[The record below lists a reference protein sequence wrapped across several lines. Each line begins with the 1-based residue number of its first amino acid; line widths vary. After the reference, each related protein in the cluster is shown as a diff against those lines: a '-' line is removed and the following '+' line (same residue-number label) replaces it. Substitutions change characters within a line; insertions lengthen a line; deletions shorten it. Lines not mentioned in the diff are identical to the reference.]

1 MVADFNGDGWDD
13 LYLATLDVDEFYL
26 GSNSGFVAAHEW
38 IPDNQAT
45 LSVGGVAG
53 DYDGDGD
60 FDLLVAHAEAS
71 DRLLRNDGSYFTDV
85 SASAGLTE
93 QAYDTSGATF
103 GDVDL
108 DGDLDLIL
116 VAHREAS
123 FDADDPQD
131 ADGIVFPDPHPPQL
145 YINNGDGGF
154 TELTQAFELDPFPY
168 SFSAILLPQEG
179 TTPLLYIVN
188 DFGPEWMPNLI
199 FEWNGNGYSQT
210 GSSSSSHN
218 GPSQSY

>member
-1 MVADFNGDGWDD
+1 MRH
-13 LYLATLDVDEFYL
+13 
-26 GSNSGFVAAHEW
+26 GS
-38 IPDNQAT
+38 I
-45 LSVGGVAG
+45 
-53 DYDGDGD
+53 
-60 FDLLVAHAEAS
+60 AE
-71 DRLLRNDGSYFTDV
+71 NDGSYFTDV

-199 FEWNGNGYSQT
+199 FEWNGNGCSQIKTLRHLDRTVRMGADITDFKRSNGYLYSRWCNPAMLLSNSANSWYHA
-210 GSSSSSHN
+210 GK
-218 GPSQSY
+218 PASQM